1 MIKKI
6 AAAGVMAGAM
16 LFSPVVGQ
24 AAMGDETLRQ
34 GMWDQDIH
42 ELQAKLKALG
52 YFNYKATTG
61 YYGSVTKD
69 AVTKF
74 QRAKGLK
81 VDGIA
86 GPQTFSAI
94 NNSSFQKRSFSVEAT
109 AYTAECEGC
118 SGTTANGTNLKET
131 PYAKMIAVDPNVI
144 PLNSVV
150 YVEGYGYAVAGDTGG
165 GIDGNEI
172 DIYKQEHEDAVNWG
186 RRTVKITVIN

>member
-1 MIKKI
+1 MKKI
-6 AAAGVMAGAM
+6 VAAGVMAGAM
-16 LFSPVVGQ
+16 MFSPVIGQ

-34 GMWDQDIH
+34 GTWDSDVY

-52 YFNYKATTG
+52 YFDYKATTG

-74 QRAKGLK
+74 QRAKGIK

-86 GPQTFSAI
+86 GPQTFSALK
-94 NNSSFQKRSFSVEAT
+94 NSSFQKRSLTVEAT
-109 AYTAECEGC
+109 AYTADCEGC
-118 SGTTANGTNLKET
+118 SGTTANGTNLKEI
-131 PYAKMIAVDPNVI
+131 PYAKVIAVDPDVI

-165 GIDGNEI
+165 GINGNEI
-172 DIYKQEHEDAVNWG
+172 DVYKKDHDDAVNYG
-186 RRTVKITVIN
+186 RRTVQITVIN

>member
-1 MIKKI
+1 MKKI
-6 AAAGVMAGAM
+6 VAAGVMAGAM
-16 LFSPVVGQ
+16 MFSPVIGQ

-52 YFNYKATTG
+52 YFDYKVTTG

-74 QRAKGLK
+74 QRAKGIK

-86 GPQTFSAI
+86 GPQTFSALG
-94 NNSSFQKRSFSVEAT
+94 NSSYKKRTLTVDAT
-109 AYTAECEGC
+109 AYTADCEGC
-118 SGTTANGTNLKET
+118 SGTTANGTNLKDI
-131 PYAKMIAVDPNVI
+131 PYAKVIAVDPDVI

-150 YVEGYGYAVAGDTGG
+150 YVEGYGYAVAADTGG
-165 GIDGNEI
+165 GINGNEI
-172 DIYKQEHEDAVNWG
+172 DVYKQRHDDAVNWG
-186 RRTVKITVIN
+186 RKTVQVTVID